1 MLIYNIEFIK
11 QFLIYDITLFKWN
24 KKWRKRQIT
33 LNIFLFLI
41 YRFFI
46 IMRNISVCII
56 TYLLDKYYKQKD
68 IMCLSVVSNVS
79 NIWQL
84 KFMYF

>member
-1 MLIYNIEFIK
+1 M
-11 QFLIYDITLFKWN
+11 
-24 KKWRKRQIT
+24 KKEASYTK
-33 LNIFLFLI
+33 
-41 YRFFI
+41 YFFI
-46 IMRNISVCII
+46 SYLLQIFYYYEKYKRVYHN
-56 TYLLDKYYKQKD
+56 LLDKYYKQKD